1 MASPSGT
8 DNSKTGPQPS
18 GTSVHQGLS
27 PTIIGH
33 YSMTGEI
40 QDFDGSN
47 CAQIV
52 IDWDEAS
59 EKKLKTPM
67 DLNMAMDKVQRKNMK
82 NHFNDRL
89 KKLQHWIL
97 EHSECMNAKP
107 NFVTS
112 RGVMQRLLTS
122 IYPQEEHL
130 VLHATK
136 IGETIFLLRVPSKK
150 EMQEQENASEEQQ
163 KNSHYGF
170 KFEQFMTDGADP
182 STGNNENK
190 SYYVIVQAEL
200 ANEADFNTL
209 LYEAEVDGMNKKFYK
224 DDRLP
229 NCDELIELKTGMLKV
244 GAMEQSLKPYKMRNT
259 WAQCW
264 PVGIPLVV
272 CGFRDEGGVVG
283 RIRSFR
289 VADLPRDSQKF
300 KNKIDFSPDKMVNA
314 LNEFL
319 EWAKTEV
326 KDDEVVYELT
336 VTQPL
341 LTSKGQT
348 VKQPQLVIEGHTAKK
363 PRLLDDFSVKQPPL
377 DKAEDP
383 FRSSRLSP
391 TSQFLLPDF
400 VQAMRSN

>member
-8 DNSKTGPQPS
+8 ENSS
-18 GTSVHQGLS
+18 SVLFS

-40 QDFDGSN
+40 QDFDGRN

-89 KKLQHWIL
+89 KKLQQWIL
-97 EHSECMNAKP
+97 EHPECMNAKP

-112 RGVMQRLLTS
+112 RRVMRRLLTS

-136 IGETIFLLRVPSKK
+136 IGETIFLIRVPSKK

-163 KNSHYGF
+163 KNSSYGF
-170 KFEQFMTDGADP
+170 KFEQFMTYGADP
-182 STGNNENK
+182 STGNDENK

-200 ANEADFNTL
+200 ANHTL
-209 LYEAEVDGMNKKFYK
+209 LYEAEADGVIKEFYK
-224 DDRLP
+224 VDRLP
-229 NCDELIELKTGMLKV
+229 NLSKLIELKTGMLKFD
-244 GAMEQSLKPYKMRNT
+244 AMEQSLNPYKMRDT

-264 PVGIPLVV
+264 PVGIQRVV
-272 CGFRDEGGVVG
+272 CGFRDGSGVVR

-289 VADLPRDSQKF
+289 VKDLPDLQKKF
-300 KNKIDFSPDKMVNA
+300 KNKIDFSPDKMENS
-314 LNEFL
+314 LSEFL
-319 EWAKTEV
+319 QWAKTEV
-326 KDDEVVYELT
+326 KDDEAVYELT
-336 VTQPL
+336 V
-341 LTSKGQT
+341 
-348 VKQPQLVIEGHTAKK
+348 KQPQPG
-363 PRLLDDFSVKQPPL
+363 
-377 DKAEDP
+377 EDR
-383 FRSSRLSP
+383 FHCSRLSP
-391 TSQFLLPDF
+391 ASLLLLPDF
-400 VQAMRSN
+400 VKEMRCK